1 VTGFLLYKKS
11 GVQPRVFVYLKFIF
25 LESIPLMKNL
35 LSAPAKM
42 ALSDVENVHYQKSL
56 THIAELDLNLMAV
69 KVTDYPEDF
78 LGWCIALLE
87 ICKQGINR
95 DLLNDDQFKP
105 LEKLTTLLESA
116 ASTSQLKMASKAP
129 WPVFV
134 SFIEQQTTLHALEE
148 RLTLLDYVRGLEKT
162 DLSAMSDLDRLVI
175 AGKHT
180 NKHIHTVYNFDIEW
194 FASTKGA
201 KIFQTLFTEQP
212 SAFDHAL
219 SFIPL
224 TGDVTPAQYKKFVV
238 AYKEIFSTHT
248 KDKANGEKAP
258 LAPASR
264 LLAMRRPDQFMAI
277 TNTKIAVLCQGL
289 GIQKFNNYDFESY
302 WQDLIGTVRTFAWWH
317 QSEPSEPRERK
328 LWQARVILMDLFLF
342 ADEDF
347 AATSNYL
354 RIRDKKLSSSVS
366 SYKST
371 RTVRVKLTNEQ
382 VVDQA
387 LAEEGIPEYI
397 IRQRDTILSEVKKGK
412 NVEHVIKL
420 LRAIFG

>member
-1 VTGFLLYKKS
+1 
-11 GVQPRVFVYLKFIF
+11 LKI
-25 LESIPLMKNL
+25 
-35 LSAPAKM
+35 
-42 ALSDVENVHYQKSL
+42 V
-56 THIAELDLNLMAV
+56 
-69 KVTDYPEDF
+69 
-78 LGWCIALLE
+78 
-87 ICKQGINR
+87 
-95 DLLNDDQFKP
+95 
-105 LEKLTTLLESA
+105 
-116 ASTSQLKMASKAP
+116 SKAP

-134 SFIEQQTTLHALEE
+134 SFIEQQANLHALEE
-148 RLTLLDYVRGLEKT
+148 RLTLLDYIRELEQT

-194 FASTKGA
+194 VASTKGA

-317 QSEPSEPRERK
+317 QSEPSEPREHK
-328 LWQARVILMDLFLF
+328 LWQARVILMDLCLF
-342 ADEDF
+342 ADEDL

-354 RIRDKKLSSSVS
+354 RIRDKKLTSSVS
-366 SYKST
+366 GYKST
-371 RTVRVKLTNEQ
+371 RTVRV
-382 VVDQA
+382 
-387 LAEEGIPEYI
+387 
-397 IRQRDTILSEVKKGK
+397 
-412 NVEHVIKL
+412 
-420 LRAIFG
+420 